1 MIENHSTSSSTS
13 ACIHTGAY
21 TTERGGRHGE
31 AGRGG
36 NEKNSKGERRGRGGG
51 GKKEKERRK
60 KRKHVYKMTCK
71 SIFKIYV
78 FTVKKIDNFMHF

>member
-36 NEKNSKGERRGRGGG
+36 NEKNSKGERR
-51 GKKEKERRK
+51 
-60 KRKHVYKMTCK
+60 
-71 SIFKIYV
+71 
-78 FTVKKIDNFMHF
+78 